1 MTTERA
7 FSEHPLLTAA
17 EERAL
22 ARRIERG
29 GLAAKDRLVRS
40 NLRLVASVARRHVGR
55 GLAMEDLLQEGVVG
69 LIRAA
74 EKYDWRRGTRF
85 STYAVPWIRQSISQ
99 ALANTGRLIRL
110 PAPQHLQAEKLSRA
124 ERELLERGA
133 REPGVA
139 ELARATGLPEPAVVR
154 IRRADAHAASLD
166 APVGDGA
173 GRLGDLVADA
183 GEPGDGALAAARR
196 RAVRHSIERLEGR
209 DRAVMALRFGLDGQ
223 GERTLGAV
231 GEAVGLSPERVRQLE
246 SAALEKLAG
255 DGELAAWSDA
265 A

>member
-1 MTTERA
+1 
-7 FSEHPLLTAA
+7 
-17 EERAL
+17 
-22 ARRIERG
+22 
-29 GLAAKDRLVRS
+29 
-40 NLRLVASVARRHVGR
+40 VA
-55 GLAMEDLLQEGVVG
+55 
-69 LIRAA
+69 
-74 EKYDWRRGTRF
+74 
-85 STYAVPWIRQSISQ
+85 
-99 ALANTGRLIRL
+99 
-110 PAPQHLQAEKLSRA
+110 
-124 ERELLERGA
+124 
-133 REPGVA
+133 
-139 ELARATGLPEPAVVR
+139 R

-166 APVGDGA
+166 APVGDGT
-173 GRLGDLVADA
+173 GRLGDLLADA
-183 GEPGDGALAAARR
+183 GEPADVALAAARR